1 MADENN
7 KERTEEEV
15 AAEAEANPQKPVAQE
30 SQGAEQDA
38 GGDAEQES
46 EADDGLQISPAMQ
59 NLMAALKEVLPH
71 AQPEARSD
79 GWVELKLDRDGWQ
92 EVATSLR
99 DSPQL
104 NFDYLSMIS
113 AVDYKEKGF
122 QVVYH
127 LLSLMANQKLVVK
140 IDLPDR
146 EDAKLPSVI
155 DVWPTAAF
163 HEREA
168 WDLMGIWF
176 DGHPNLRRILM
187 REDWV
192 GHPLRK
198 DYVDDRAPR
207 ERVTKET
214 YRETYR

>member
-1 MADENN
+1 MADPIMQG
-7 KERTEEEV
+7 V
-15 AAEAEANPQKPVAQE
+15 IE
-30 SQGAEQDA
+30 SV
-38 GGDAEQES
+38 
-46 EADDGLQISPAMQ
+46 
-59 NLMAALKEVLPH
+59 KRVLPQLDP
-71 AQPEARSD
+71 QPRAD
-79 GWVELKLDRDGWQ
+79 GWVEVFVPREDWRD
-92 EVATSLR
+92 VAVALR
-99 DSPQL
+99 NDKEL
-104 NFDYLSMIS
+104 NLDYLSMIS

-127 LLSLMANQKLVVK
+127 FLSLMANKKLVVK
-140 IDLPDR
+140 IDIPDR
-146 EDAKLPSVI
+146 EKPSVASII
-155 DVWPTAAF
+155 DLWPTAAF

-198 DYVDDRAPR
+198 DYVDERAPR

-214 YRETYR
+214 YYSDQR